1 MKSKQPIEMQS
12 TQTQQIATLCH
23 DLKIPAFFQ
32 AYVEQNKSPEF
43 ADKAFSDRLLP
54 MLLAERQ
61 SRAAKRIARNTKESG
76 INDALPDL
84 SRITYE
90 SSRGLKKSQVDELAR
105 CDWLR
110 QDRALNTIVTG
121 MTGTG
126 KTWLAKSLAREAVQ
140 KSIPTRYWRAPQLIE
155 QLTEARK
162 EGTPA
167 QFRDRTNSRR
177 LLVLDDFGMTP
188 MDEQVCDDF
197 LSLLDARAKKG
208 SLIIASQRPFR
219 EWYEYL
225 GSNYYADAIINRL
238 KNTSYRIELKGRS
251 LRESTQEAQMVNKRK
266 SKKNL
271 TT

>member
-188 MDEQVCDDF
+188 MDDATKDDF
-197 LSLLDARAKKG
+197 LSLIDDRQEDG
-208 SLIIASQRPFR
+208 PMIIASQRPFAQ
-219 EWYEYL
+219 WYEYL
-225 GSNYYADAIINRL
+225 GTGLHADAILDRF
-238 KNTSYRIELKGRS
+238 KNTSYVIELKGRS
-251 LRESTQEAQMVNKRK
+251 LRETTALA
-266 SKKNL
+266 KKLRNEKKERA
-271 TT
+271 